1 MHTSF
6 YSWMQKRSEHWKI
19 LSKLTKL
26 SQQKFLFKK
35 TLPFVK
41 LLQSIWFIDY
51 ALTIVTHAVSMMKN
65 AENANGDGST
75 EGDYY
80 ISYRRRSPLQ
90 GDECATIATIVFGT
104 GKKHIQIDSLW
115 VFPHSPEL
123 IRKLHCHLHAELCIS
138 RIGSINYLFKYVCK
152 GPDRVT
158 VEISSLKSKADP
170 TGLVREMPTI
180 DEILAYQNARYISA
194 SEASWR
200 LFSFPMVKHHQ
211 TVERPDVHLER
222 NRKL

>member
-1 MHTSF
+1 MSFLQLLAIQDGLKSKSRYFPVNVPAAILTHATVCFEWSTKFSLLIWKKTNLLGGLLLKYLWLSFRSVAWCMHTSF

-115 VFPHSPEL
+115 VVPHSPEL
-123 IRKLHCHLHAELCIS
+123 IRKLHCHLNAELCIS
-138 RIGSINYLFKYVCK
+138 RIGLIN
-152 GPDRVT
+152 
-158 VEISSLKSKADP
+158 
-170 TGLVREMPTI
+170 
-180 DEILAYQNARYISA
+180 
-194 SEASWR
+194 
-200 LFSFPMVKHHQ
+200 
-211 TVERPDVHLER
+211 
-222 NRKL
+222 